1 MKKIL
6 LLSTILTGLTA
17 CGGDKLSSYSDR
29 ERAKAPQTEKQMG
42 LLVNQVEE
50 HDLIELLKAEP
61 NAQFRI
67 LNAQHGLYEV
77 YGVREEVV
85 RKHLEHSRISHND
98 FIPLEYPH
106 LQLLDEEESNIPGF
120 NPCKESDD
128 SPLPV
133 IKGENQIADGSIVD
147 VNKTIKLSS
156 ASSEAHPDHK
166 SKLKFAWAIQGPPKS
181 ALHQTLRTTNDLEI
195 KPEVMGLYQVLLI
208 IQDERNVCAA
218 EVVHLVV
225 TGNVAFKLPDS
236 ESKAIANLDLN
247 LFTHLKTIHA
257 EESWKLSQGE
267 GVTIAVIDSG
277 VNYNNPLLAANI
289 KINDKEI
296 AGNGIDD
303 DGNGF
308 VDDVYGYDF
317 ANKDAF
323 PFDDVG
329 HGSHVAGLAAGLKFG
344 MAQKA
349 KILPVKSLGPM
360 GGDIGSIVAGIY
372 YAVDQGAQVINMS
385 FGNYGKPD
393 PKLLEAL
400 DYAEKKKTL
409 IIAASGNGNPFN
421 GTPINTD
428 EIPNFPSAAENTN
441 IISVAASSK
450 GSVLAAYSNFGIDS
464 VDIVL
469 PGGDMP
475 ADPMVS
481 CAYDNPQ
488 EEIFESM
495 SGTSMAT
502 PLASGLAAQIL
513 SLNPK
518 LSPDEVK
525 NILMSTGPIKGEL
538 KSLIGSGRHVDAEQ
552 ALLKVKGATSQLLM

>member
-1 MKKIL
+1 MKKTL
-6 LLSTILTGLTA
+6 LLTALMGLTA
-17 CGGDKLSSYSDR
+17 CGGGKLSSYSDR
-29 ERAKAPQTEKQMG
+29 ERATAPQTKEQMG
-42 LLVNQVEE
+42 LLVSQTEE
-50 HDLIELLKAEP
+50 AELITLLKSEP
-61 NAQFRI
+61 RAQFRT

-77 YGVREEVV
+77 YGLSEEKI
-85 RKHLEHSRISHND
+85 RQYLHHSPISKND
-98 FIPLEYPH
+98 FIPFDYPR
-106 LQLLDEEESNIPGF
+106 LQLLDEEGTIPGF
-120 NPCKESDD
+120 NPCEESDD
-128 SPLPV
+128 SPMAV
-133 IKGENQIADGSIVD
+133 IKGENDIADGSIID
-147 VNKTIKLSS
+147 VNKTVKLFSS
-156 ASSEAHPDHK
+156 SSEAHPDHK

-181 ALHQTLRTTNDLEI
+181 KLNKTLHITNDLEV
-195 KPEVMGLYQVLLI
+195 KPEAMGLYQILLI
-208 IQDERNVCAA
+208 VQDERSVCSA
-218 EVVHLVV
+218 EVVNLVV
-225 TGNVAFKLPDS
+225 TSNVALKLPDS
-236 ESKAIANLDLN
+236 ENEAVKNLDLN
-247 LFTHLKTIHA
+247 PFSHLKTIHA

-267 GVTIAVIDSG
+267 GITIAVIDSG

-289 KINDKEI
+289 KINEKEI
-296 AGNGIDD
+296 AGNGVDD
-303 DGNGF
+303 DENGF

-317 ANKDAF
+317 ANKDSF

-349 KILPVKSLGPM
+349 KILPVKSLGPL

-372 YAVDQGAQVINMS
+372 YAVDQEAQVINMS

-393 PKLLEAL
+393 SKLLKAL
-400 DYAEKKKTL
+400 DYAEQKNVL
-409 IIAASGNGNPFN
+409 VVAASGNGNPFN

-428 EIPNFPSAAENTN
+428 EIPNFPSAAENSN
-441 IISVAASSK
+441 IISVAASSTN
-450 GSVLAAYSNFGIDS
+450 SVLASYSNFGEES

-475 ADPMVS
+475 SDPIVS

-518 LSPDEVK
+518 LSPAAVRE
-525 NILMSTGPIKGEL
+525 ILMSTGPQRSEL

-552 ALLKVKGATSQLLM
+552 ALLKVKASTSQLLM